1 MDRSGGPSRPERSA
15 APTFRRSS
23 SLKLRRN
30 VRSSA
35 TERTQPSDFRLSIRL
50 KRGRG
55 NRYGVRKRFR
65 QSAHIHDKRL
75 HGENDAHA
83 DSADRV
89 ASRLDHSNTTAPFQE
104 QIGRVPESGVL
115 PGSNRPECPLH
126 LWWRYIKGRR
136 SQLVAMHISARE
148 WSWRDI
154 RTPERRR

>member
-55 NRYGVRKRFR
+55 NRYGVRKTFR

-75 HGENDAHA
+75 HAENDAHA
-83 DSADRV
+83 GSADRV
-89 ASRLDHSNTTAPFQE
+89 ESRLDRSNTTVPFQGR
-104 QIGRVPESGVL
+104 IGRVPESVAL
-115 PGSNRPECPLH
+115 LGSIHPEFLLH

-148 WSWRDI
+148 SSWRGI
-154 RTPERRR
+154 R